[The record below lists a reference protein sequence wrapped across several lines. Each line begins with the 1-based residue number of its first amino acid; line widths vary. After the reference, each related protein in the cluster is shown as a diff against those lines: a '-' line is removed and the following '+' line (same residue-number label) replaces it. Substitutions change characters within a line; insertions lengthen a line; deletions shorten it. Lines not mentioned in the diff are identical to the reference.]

1 MNSTDI
7 HVVGILGAGKVGT
20 VLAHLA
26 LIAAADPTG
35 RAHDTMSVRVE
46 RIELA
51 RDNIRLLA
59 LVDSGGRGAAGM
71 GARRSPR
78 AAPAILAGRRRAR
91 RIHDTALEGRMLTVR
106 GPINRFS
113 ARRRLLR

>member
-1 MNSTDI
+1 ML
-7 HVVGILGAGKVGT
+7 LGFSAP
-20 VLAHLA
+20 
-26 LIAAADPTG
+26 ADTTG

-46 RIELA
+46 LA
-51 RDNIRLLA
+51 ADNIRLLA

-78 AAPAILAGRRRAR
+78 AEPAILAGRRRAR

-106 GPINRFS
+106 GPINRF
-113 ARRRLLR
+113 RLVDASSDDQSFAL